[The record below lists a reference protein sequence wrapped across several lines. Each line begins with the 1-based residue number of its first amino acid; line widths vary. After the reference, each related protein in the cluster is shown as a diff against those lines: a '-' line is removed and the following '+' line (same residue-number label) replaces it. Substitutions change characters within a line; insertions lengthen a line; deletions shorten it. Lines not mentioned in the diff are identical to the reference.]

1 MLTNAALMHLPKI
14 ELHCHLD
21 GSLSLPTIR
30 HLAGM
35 ANIAIPAED
44 ADLRKLVTAPKQSDS
59 LLDYLKA
66 FDFIRPLLQTKEALE
81 LAAYDVAEQ
90 AASENVRYIE
100 IRFAPEFSL
109 DAGLSVPETIT
120 AVITGLHRAMADFDI
135 RARLLVCYMR
145 QTDFALN
152 QQIIDQSAPM
162 LGTDLVGGDFAGK
175 EAGFPPID
183 IRDSIMAAQAAGV
196 PLTLHAG
203 ECNCVQNVAQALAM
217 GISRIGHATALA
229 NHPDVIAQFV
239 RSGATAEMCLSS
251 NLQTKAAPSIAD
263 FPYQEFRDAGVK
275 ITINTDNRTV
285 SGTNLTREY
294 RLFQQHFGTTV
305 SDFLEFNQNAVE
317 ASFTSIAEKQ
327 MLHDR
332 LNREYAELGTVEH
345 TK

>member
-1 MLTNAALMHLPKI
+1 MLTNAALLQLPKI

-21 GSLSLPTIR
+21 GSLSLPAIR

-35 ANIAIPAED
+35 ADVAVPETD
-44 ADLRKLVTAPKQSDS
+44 DELRLLVTAPKQGNS

-66 FDFIRPLLQTKEALE
+66 FDLIRPLLQTKEALE

-90 AASENVRYIE
+90 AAAENVRYIE

-109 DAGLSVPETIT
+109 DKGLSVPETIT

-145 QTDFALN
+145 QTDFTVN
-152 QQIIDQSAPM
+152 QQIITQSAPM
-162 LGTDLVGGDFAGK
+162 LGKDLVGGDFAGK
-175 EAGFPPID
+175 EAGFSPVD
-183 IRDSIMAAQAAGV
+183 IRDSIVAAQQAEV

-203 ECNCVQNVAQALAM
+203 ECNCVANVAEALAM

-239 RSGATAEMCLSS
+239 RAGATAEMCLSS

-294 RLFQQHFGTTV
+294 GLFQKHFGTTV
-305 SDFLEFNQNAVE
+305 SEFLEFNQNAVA
-317 ASFTSIAEKQ
+317 ASFTTEAEKK

-332 LNREYAELGTVEH
+332 LIREYHQFAAVSDI
-345 TK
+345 K